1 MPFVNCFVSLSG
13 NPKNNTMSS
22 IHSVW
27 GFLRKHKY
35 AVVIL
40 FFALMVGFVDENSF
54 WDRRQRLREIDALKT
69 EMREYQNRYDQDT
82 KALEELEN
90 NPEAVVRTARE
101 QYFMKYPNEDVYVV
115 LDETQKQEVTEEA
128 VNETVVKD

>member
-1 MPFVNCFVSLSG
+1 
-13 NPKNNTMSS
+13 MSS